1 VKFVEQYVAQIN
13 LVFQVVVMAVLFLSL
28 GLKVRKKF
36 VLHGVTMLVAFLLY
50 IISFSLVML
59 PSLLNLQEFIVNYPS
74 SRLSIAVVAHAVL
87 GGLTDILALWIIVSW
102 RLRSNIQSC
111 VRKKMI
117 MRVTLMLWLTVL
129 VLGIVTYVYL
139 WVGY

>member
-1 VKFVEQYVAQIN
+1 VEQYVAQIN

-28 GLKVRKKF
+28 GLKTRKKF
-36 VLHGVTMLVAFLLY
+36 VLHGATMLVAFLLY
-50 IISFSLVML
+50 LISFSLVML

-74 SRLSIAVVAHAVL
+74 SRLSIAIVVHAVL
-87 GGLTDILALWIIVSW
+87 GGLTDILSLWIIVSW